1 MKISLGSDNHSGV
14 DPKILEAITLANVGY
29 THSYGDDDY
38 TRRAIDKFKE
48 VFGHDIDVYFVLTG
62 TGANV
67 LSLQNFLKPYE
78 AVICAQSAHIN
89 VDECGAPEHFTG
101 SKLISV
107 ETKQGKLSPELLEKA
122 IFGVG
127 DEHHVQPRIISLSQ
141 VTELG
146 SVYTPAEIKAI
157 VDFAHSR
164 GLYVH
169 LDGARLANAVVALGC
184 SFADLTTHTGIDI
197 LSFGATKNGAMLAES
212 IVCFRPDLSSGM
224 KFLRKMGMQLYSK
237 MRYSSVQWLAYLSD
251 NLWYENAKNANDMAK
266 YLYSKL
272 AEIPEVKLT
281 QPLGANALFALLP
294 KEIIEPLR
302 EEYYFYTWDEFTGE
316 IRLMCS
322 FDTRKE
328 DIDKFLGFLQKLIDS
343 FKSH

>member
-1 MKISLGSDNHSGV
+1 MKISFGSDNHSGV
-14 DPKILEAITLANVGY
+14 HPQILEAISRANVGH
-29 THSYGDDDY
+29 THSYGDDDF
-38 TRRAIDKFKE
+38 TRKALAKFQE
-48 VFGHDIDVYFVLTG
+48 IFGSDIDVYFVLTG

-101 SKLISV
+101 SKLINV
-107 ETKQGKLSPELLEKA
+107 ITDNGKLTPAAIEKA

-127 DEHHVQPRIISLSQ
+127 DEHHVQARIISISQ

-146 SVYTPAEIKAI
+146 SVYTPQEIKDI
-157 VDFAHSR
+157 VDFAHER

-184 SFADLTTHTGIDI
+184 TFADLTTNTGIDI

-212 IVCFRPDLSSGM
+212 IVCFQPKLSSGM
-224 KFLRKMGMQLYSK
+224 KYLRKMGMQLYSK
-237 MRYSSVQWLAYLSD
+237 MRYSSAQWLAYLSN
-251 NLWYENAKNANDMAK
+251 NLWYENAKKANDMAK
-266 YLYSKL
+266 YLYNKL
-272 AEIPEVKLT
+272 AEIPQVKLT
-281 QPLGANALFALLP
+281 QNIEANALFALLD
-294 KEIIEPLR
+294 KDIIEPLR
-302 EEYYFYTWDEFTGE
+302 DKYYFYTWDEFTGE

-322 FDTRKE
+322 FDTTKK
-328 DIDKFLGFLQKLIDS
+328 DIDEFTSYLTSLLSK
-343 FKSH
+343 

>member
-1 MKISLGSDNHSGV
+1 MVSLGSDNHSGV
-14 DPKILEAITLANVGY
+14 HPRILEAINQANVGY
-29 THSYGDDDY
+29 THSYGDDVY
-38 TRRAIDKFKE
+38 TQKAIDKFKE
-48 VFGHDIDVYFVLTG
+48 VFGNDIDVYFVLTG

-78 AVICAQSAHIN
+78 AVICAKSAHIN

-101 SKLISV
+101 SKLIIV
-107 ETKQGKLSPELLEKA
+107 DTENGKLTPELIEKA

-127 DEHHVQPRIISLSQ
+127 DEHHVQPRIISISQ
-141 VTELG
+141 VTEYG
-146 SVYTPAEIKAI
+146 SIYTVEEIKAI

-164 GLYVH
+164 GIYVH

-212 IVCFRPDLSSGM
+212 IVSFRPELSSGM
-224 KFLRKMGMQLYSK
+224 KYLRKMGMQLYSK
-237 MRYSSVQWLAYLSD
+237 MRYSSAQWLAYLSD
-251 NLWYENAKNANDMAK
+251 NLWYDNAKNANNMAQ
-266 YLYSKL
+266 YLYEELSK
-272 AEIPEVKLT
+272 IPEITLT
-281 QPLGANALFALLP
+281 QEIQANALFALLN
-294 KEIIEPLR
+294 KDIIEPLR
-302 EEYYFYTWDEFTGE
+302 EEYFFYTWDEFTGE

-328 DIDKFLGFLQKLIDS
+328 DLDKFIEFLKELS
-343 FKSH
+343 NKSKK

>member
-1 MKISLGSDNHSGV
+1 MISFGSDNHSGV
-14 DPKILEAITLANVGY
+14 HPKILEAITKANVSY
-29 THSYGDDDY
+29 THSYGDDIY
-38 TRRAIDKFKE
+38 TEKAISKFKDI
-48 VFGHDIDVYFVLTG
+48 FGNDIDVYFVLTG

-78 AVICAQSAHIN
+78 AVICAKSAHIN

-107 ETKQGKLSPELLEKA
+107 ETSNGKLTPNLIEKA

-127 DEHHVQPRIISLSQ
+127 DEHHVQPRIISISQ
-141 VTELG
+141 VTEYG
-146 SVYTPAEIKAI
+146 SIYTAQEIKAI
-157 VDFAHSR
+157 VEFAHNR
-164 GLYVH
+164 GLFVH

-212 IVCFRPDLSSGM
+212 IVCFRPELSTGM
-224 KFLRKMGMQLYSK
+224 KYLRKMGMQLYSK

-251 NLWYENAKNANDMAK
+251 NLWYDNAKNANEMAR
-266 YLYSKL
+266 YMYNKL
-272 AEIPEVKLT
+272 SEIQEVKLT
-281 QPLGANALFALLP
+281 QEIEANALFALLN
-294 KEIIEPLR
+294 KDIIEPLR
-302 EEYYFYTWDEFTGE
+302 DEYYFYTWDEFTGE

-322 FDTRKE
+322 YDTTRH
-328 DIDKFLGFLQKLIDS
+328 DIDKFIEFLKSLIAQN
-343 FKSH
+343 K